1 MPLTALDIY
10 KHLPKTNCGDCG
22 VPTCLAFAMKLA
34 NKQAQLSECP
44 WVTQQAKDTLEASAQ
59 PPMRLITIG
68 TGEKAVQ
75 VGNETELF
83 RHEKRFYHETAYC
96 MSIDDSL
103 EEPQIKAK
111 LEGLKSLTFERVGK
125 MLGPEMV
132 AVSSKTGDAKRFADA
147 VTVVKAATQLPLVLM
162 SDDPAVMQAGLNVAA
177 ASKPLVY
184 RATKGNFDAMAKLA
198 KEKTVPLVVFGENLE
213 EVAAMTEKAKAAGLQ
228 DIVIDGNLGGASLH
242 DMLKDLTVARRLAL
256 KKNFRPLG
264 YPTLVNLKGSSDED
278 MLKAAMGTMKYASIM
293 ILDGVDPYQMFPLV
307 TLRQNIY
314 TDPQKPIQVK
324 PGIYAIN
331 NPNERSPFLV
341 TTNFSLTYFIVSG
354 DVESSK
360 IPSHLMVVDSEGLSV
375 MTAFAAD
382 KFNADLVVKFL
393 TELKAVEK
401 VTHKT
406 IVIPGIVSMMS
417 GKLKEK
423 SGWDVIVGPRDSSA
437 LPKFLKELAG
447 KWGLTAQ

>member
-34 NKQAQLSECP
+34 GKQAQLTDCP
-44 WVTQQAKDTLEASAQ
+44 HISQQAKETLESSAQ
-59 PPMRLITIG
+59 PPMRLVTIG
-68 TGEKAVQ
+68 AGEKAIQ
-75 VGNETELF
+75 IGNETELF

-96 MSIDDSL
+96 VPIDDDLDESQISARLQTLKTL
-103 EEPQIKAK
+103 E
-111 LEGLKSLTFERVGK
+111 FERVGK
-125 MLGPEMV
+125 MLGPDLV
-132 AVSSKTGDAKRFADA
+132 AIRSKSGDPKRFVEA
-147 VTVVKAATQLPLVLM
+147 VKVVRGATQLPLVLM
-162 SDDPAVMQAGLNVAA
+162 SDDPAVIEAGLQVTLD
-177 ASKPLVY
+177 SKPLIY
-184 RATKGNFDAMAKLA
+184 RATSSNFDAMSKLA
-198 KEKTVPLVVFGENLE
+198 KDKGLPLVVFGEGLDQVVE
-213 EVAAMTEKAKAAGLQ
+213 LSEKAKAAGLQ
-228 DIVIDGNLGGASLH
+228 DVVLDADFGSAQLH
-242 DMLKDLTVARRLAL
+242 DMLRDLTTIRRMAI

-264 YPTLVNLKGSSDED
+264 FPTLVTMKGGSDED
-278 MLKAAMGTMKYASIM
+278 MLRAALATMKYASIV
-293 ILDGVDPYQMFPLV
+293 ITDGVAPYQMFPLV

-324 PGIYAIN
+324 PGIYEIN
-331 NPNERSPFLV
+331 GPTEKSPLLV

-354 DVESSK
+354 DVDSSK

-393 TELKAVEK
+393 DELKAKEK
-401 VTHKT
+401 VTHNT

-447 KWGLTAQ
+447 KWGIAGK

>member
-44 WVTQQAKDTLEASAQ
+44 HVTQQAKDTLEASAQ
-59 PPMRLITIG
+59 PPMRLVTIG
-68 TGEKAVQ
+68 AGEKAIQ

-83 RHEKRFYHETAYC
+83 RHEKRFYHETAFC
-96 MSIDDSL
+96 VKFEDNMDDS
-103 EEPQIKAK
+103 QIKAK
-111 LEGLKSLTFERVGK
+111 MESLKSLTFERVGRL
-125 MLGPEMV
+125 LGPDMV
-132 AVSSKTGDAKRFADA
+132 AVSSKTGDPKRFADVVTA
-147 VTVVKAATQLPLVLM
+147 VKSATQLPLVLM
-162 SDDPAVMQAGLNVAA
+162 SDDPVVMQAGLNVAA
-177 ASKPLVY
+177 TSKPLIY
-184 RATKGNFDAMAKLA
+184 RATKGNFEAMSKLA
-198 KEKTVPLVVFGENLE
+198 KEKTVPLVIFGENLE
-213 EVAAMTEKAKAAGLQ
+213 DVAALTEKAKGAGLQ
-228 DIVIDGNLGGASLH
+228 DLVIDCNLGTMSMH
-242 DMLKDLTVARRLAL
+242 DLLRDLTIARRLAL

-264 YPTLVNLKGSSDED
+264 YPTLVNLSDSSDAA
-278 MLKAAMGTMKYASIM
+278 MLKAAMATMKYASMM
-293 ILDGVDPYQMFPLV
+293 ILDGIDPYQMFPLV

-324 PGIYAIN
+324 PGIYSIN
-331 NPNERSPFLV
+331 NPSDKSPFLV

-423 SGWDVIVGPRDSSA
+423 SGWEVIVGPRDSSA

-447 KWGLTAQ
+447 KWGLTGQ